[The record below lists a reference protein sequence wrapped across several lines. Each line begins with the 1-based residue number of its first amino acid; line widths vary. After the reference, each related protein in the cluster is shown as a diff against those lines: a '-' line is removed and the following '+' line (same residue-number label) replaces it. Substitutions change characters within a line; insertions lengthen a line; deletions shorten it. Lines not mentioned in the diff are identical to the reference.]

1 MPEVGLWLPAVMDPH
16 PTLPYLAHVLDMA
29 KTSMAKVPSS
39 GVCIDRQD
47 WIGVVNPNADD
58 RKTWLRNKNGEFL
71 AVRAMIHS
79 WCAPCL
85 HAPAATLAP
94 APAPAPASASA
105 PAPALALALPD
116 SVDV

>member
-1 MPEVGLWLPAVMDPH
+1 MDPH

-79 WCAPCL
+79 WCVPLLKRSSCGCGCG
-85 HAPAATLAP
+85 
-94 APAPAPASASA
+94 SS
-105 PAPALALALPD
+105 
-116 SVDV
+116 SGVS

>member
-1 MPEVGLWLPAVMDPH
+1 
-16 PTLPYLAHVLDMA
+16 MA

-79 WCAPCL
+79 WCVPL
-85 HAPAATLAP
+85 LACP
-94 APAPAPASASA
+94 GPGPGPSPGSGSGSGFGSGSG
-105 PAPALALALPD
+105 PG
-116 SVDV
+116 SS